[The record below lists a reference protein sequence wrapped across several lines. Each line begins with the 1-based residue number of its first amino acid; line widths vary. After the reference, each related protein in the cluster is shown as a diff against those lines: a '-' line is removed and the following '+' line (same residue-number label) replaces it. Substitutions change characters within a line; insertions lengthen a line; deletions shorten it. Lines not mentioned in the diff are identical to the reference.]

1 MPLYYLLALAV
12 VGEIIDLVGETGPVA
27 KIVLLIL
34 LICSLI
40 SWAIILSK
48 WSVLRRA
55 RVQSGRFLRAFR
67 KAERLQ
73 DVAAVAEQFR
83 PSPLVGV
90 FEGAF
95 QEYRRQGGLSNGL
108 IRSPLAIQ
116 RAMQIAASEE
126 LTRFERNLPW
136 LAITGAVTP
145 FVGLFGTV
153 WGIID
158 AFHGLGTAGAA
169 TLRAVAPGISE
180 ALVTT
185 AAGLAAA
192 IPAVIAYNLIGGSI
206 REFAARGDD
215 FSLEMLNAVE
225 RQQAVYREP
234 SEVRRWWPFR
244 LSTGRPKTLSP

>member
-1 MPLYYLLALAV
+1 MHLPTLLAV
-12 VGEIIDLVGETGPVA
+12 MIGGEILDLVGETGPVA
-27 KIVLLIL
+27 KFVLLL
-34 LICSLI
+34 LLFFSVI

-48 WSVLRRA
+48 WSLLRRA
-55 RVQSGRFLRAFR
+55 RVQSGRFVRAFR
-67 KAERLQ
+67 KAQRVQ

-90 FEGAF
+90 FEGGF
-95 QEYRRQGGLSNGL
+95 GEYRRQGS
-108 IRSPLAIQ
+108 SLAMQ
-116 RAMQIAASEE
+116 RAMQIANSEE

-136 LAITGAVTP
+136 LAITAAVTP
-145 FVGLFGTV
+145 FIGLFGTV

-180 ALVTT
+180 ALITT

-192 IPAVIAYNLIGGSI
+192 IPAVIAYNLIGASI

-215 FSLEMLNAVE
+215 FALEILNAVE
-225 RQQAVYREP
+225 RVPAP
-234 SEVRRWWPFR
+234 AAEVRR
-244 LSTGRPKTLSP
+244 

>member
-1 MPLYYLLALAV
+1 
-12 VGEIIDLVGETGPVA
+12 IF
-27 KIVLLIL
+27 
-34 LICSLI
+34 SLI

-116 RAMQIAASEE
+116 RA
-126 LTRFERNLPW
+126 
-136 LAITGAVTP
+136 G
-145 FVGLFGTV
+145 
-153 WGIID
+153 
-158 AFHGLGTAGAA
+158 
-169 TLRAVAPGISE
+169 
-180 ALVTT
+180 
-185 AAGLAAA
+185 GLAAA

-234 SEVRRWWPFR
+234 SEVRR
-244 LSTGRPKTLSP
+244 

>member
-1 MPLYYLLALAV
+1 MHFFPVLAV
-12 VGEIIDLVGETGPVA
+12 LIGGQIVDLVGETGPVA
-27 KIVLLIL
+27 KVVLLL
-34 LICSLI
+34 LLLFSVI

-48 WSVLRRA
+48 WSLLRKA
-55 RVQSGRFLRAFR
+55 RVQSGRFIRAFR
-67 KAERLQ
+67 KAQRLQ
-73 DVAAVAEQFR
+73 DIATVAEQFK

-90 FEGAF
+90 FAGGFE
-95 QEYRRQGGLSNGL
+95 EYRRQGGNSSGVVGNP
-108 IRSPLAIQ
+108 IAVQ

-180 ALVTT
+180 ALITT

-192 IPAVIAYNLIGGSI
+192 IPAVIAYNLIGSSI

-225 RQQAVYREP
+225 RQTQPV
-234 SEVRRWWPFR
+234 EVRR
-244 LSTGRPKTLSP
+244 